1 MQVWCFC
8 GFQAAKNFQ
17 REIGSCK
24 YAGQGIDEHERRQ
37 RLLALTGWSA
47 EVLKPDQAQSAP
59 GSSIRA
65 TAAALR
71 CTMCN
76 ARVGLWNFVPE
87 MTMAGAAKPAAGAPM
102 SSIHIS
108 TSGVIYCSVG

>member
-47 EVLKPDQAQSAP
+47 EVLKP
-59 GSSIRA
+59 
-65 TAAALR
+65 
-71 CTMCN
+71 
-76 ARVGLWNFVPE
+76 E